1 MQSRG
6 DVEAAVKL
14 IQDALELDEACEYA
28 YETLGTIGAV
38 FINVFFLRR
47 VTDVATKILLVTIL
61 SFLRPCVGLD
71 RNSLNLDLIS
81 EKGFRLD
88 TVSKTAL
95 MKL

>member
-38 FINVFFLRR
+38 RYLKTYFLLR
-47 VTDVATKILLVTIL
+47 VTNGATGILLVTAI
-61 SFLRPCVGLD
+61 SFSCL
-71 RNSLNLDLIS
+71 
-81 EKGFRLD
+81 F
-88 TVSKTAL
+88 
-95 MKL
+95 